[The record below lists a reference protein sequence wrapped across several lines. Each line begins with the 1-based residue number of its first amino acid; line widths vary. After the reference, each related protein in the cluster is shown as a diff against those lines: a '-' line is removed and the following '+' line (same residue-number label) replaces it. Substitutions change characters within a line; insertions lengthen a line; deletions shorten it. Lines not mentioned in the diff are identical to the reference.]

1 MKILFIGGTG
11 IISSASAR
19 LCLDKGYDL
28 YLFNRGKS
36 FRPVPEGAHVISG
49 DYFNR
54 TETNAIL
61 RDNKFDVVVDWVAFE
76 KEHVE
81 FDIQQFRGKTDQ
93 YVFISS
99 ASAYETPPSKLPV
112 TEKTPLDNPFWEYSR
127 NKIAC
132 EQHLTN
138 AWKSEQF
145 PVTIVRPSHTYD
157 HTILPFRG
165 GYTFIDRLKKGKKII
180 VHGDGTSI
188 WTMTHTNDF
197 AKGFVGLLGNPKSI
211 GEAFHIT
218 SDELLTWNQMANMI
232 GEAAGL
238 KPDILHVPSEI
249 IARFDAEL
257 GYSLLGDKSHSMI
270 FDNSK
275 IKKYVPAFKATIPF
289 SEGVKQVLEWFEN
302 NPDQQNIDT
311 HLDRIF
317 DSISSKYSIS

>member
-289 SEGVKQVLEWFEN
+289 TEGVKQAVEWFQN

>member
-36 FRPVPEGAHVISG
+36 FRPGPEGAHVISG

>member
-138 AWKSEQF
+138 TWKSEQF

-275 IKKYVPAFKATIPF
+275 IQKYVPAFKATIPF

>member
-19 LCLDKGYDL
+19 LCIEKGYEL

-36 FRPVPEGAHVISG
+36 FRPVPEGARVISG

-54 TETNAIL
+54 TETNSIL
-61 RDNKFDVVVDWVAFE
+61 KDKKFDVVVDWIAFE
-76 KEHVE
+76 KKHVE

-112 TEKTPLDNPFWEYSR
+112 TEETPLENPFWEYSR

-132 EQHLTN
+132 EQHLKN
-138 AWKSEQF
+138 AWQSERF

-188 WTMTHTNDF
+188 WTMTHTKDF

-211 GEAFHIT
+211 SEAFHIT
-218 SDELLTWNQMANMI
+218 SDEFLTWNQMANMI

-238 KPDILHVPSEI
+238 EPEILHVPSEV

-275 IKKYVPAFKATIPF
+275 IKKYVPAFEAAIPF
-289 SEGVKQVLEWFEN
+289 SEGVKQAVEWFET
-302 NPDQQNIDT
+302 NPDQQIVDT
-311 HLDRIF
+311 HLDRVF

>member
-81 FDIQQFRGKTDQ
+81 FDIQQFRGKTEQ

-289 SEGVKQVLEWFEN
+289 TEGVKQAVEWFDN
-302 NPDQQNIDT
+302 NPDKQIIDT